1 MSALLEARGLRRYFR
16 SKPHPFAAERVV
28 HAVDGVDLAVAQGE
42 TLAIVGESG
51 CGKSTLGRLLLRLI
65 EPDSGTVTFDGQPVT
80 GIAETALR
88 PLRAG
93 MQMIFQ
99 DPFASLNPRYRVS
112 EIIGEPII
120 VHRLAGPRERNAR
133 IAELLKVVGLSPE
146 HAGRYP
152 HEFSGGQRQRIG
164 IARALAS
171 NPRLI
176 IGDEPV
182 SALDVS
188 IQAQVV
194 NLLEE
199 LKARFRLTLIF
210 ISHDLSVVR
219 HVSDRVAVMYLG
231 EIVESG
237 PTDALYE
244 TPLHPYTQA
253 LLRAIPVRDP
263 ALRRP
268 HALLGGD
275 VPSASRPP
283 PGCRFHTRCP
293 HARARCREE
302 APRLEAIGENR
313 LVACHFAR
321 EIANAGASAAPP
333 QREAPK
339 RAGRLAL
346 YRAAAARIADS
357 G

>member
-1 MSALLEARGLRRYFR
+1 VTPLLEARGLRRYFR
-16 SKPHPFAAERVV
+16 SKAHPFASERVV
-28 HAVDGVDLAVAQGE
+28 RAVDGVDLVVAKGE

-65 EPDSGTVTFDGQPVT
+65 EPDEGEIIFDGQPVT
-80 GIAETALR
+80 ALSEAAMR

-112 EIIGEPII
+112 QIIGEPMA
-120 VHRLAGPRERNAR
+120 VHGLGGSAEQAAR
-133 IAELLKVVGLSPE
+133 VASLLKLVGLTPE
-146 HAGRYP
+146 HAGRFP

-171 NPRLI
+171 QPRLI

-188 IQAQVV
+188 IQAQVI

-199 LKARFRLTLIF
+199 LKQRFDLTLIF
-210 ISHDLSVVR
+210 ISHDLGVVR

-231 EIVESG
+231 QIVESA

-244 TPLHPYTQA
+244 RPTHPYTQA
-253 LLRAIPVRDP
+253 LLSAIPVRDP
-263 ALRRP
+263 RLKQSRP
-268 HALLGGD
+268 IIGGD
-275 VPSASRPP
+275 VPSPSKPP
-283 PGCRFHTRCP
+283 PGCRFNTRCP
-293 HARARCREE
+293 HARARCRSEMPAL
-302 APRLEAIGENR
+302 APFGSDH
-313 LVACHFAR
+313 LVACHFAG
-321 EIANAGASAAPP
+321 EIADLTAAAVTAAPAP
-333 QREAPK
+333 APK
-339 RAGRLAL
+339 RAERLAL
-346 YRAAAARIADS
+346 YRAARKTAQ
-357 G
+357 